1 MGSDRLK
8 YIYKIYQNKIER
20 ELPEPK
26 GDYEAFLK
34 MIKHFKKNQ
43 TKKYTPSYESGEIFL
58 VDDFLFLL
66 LGELCDDDKLP
77 LGKYLGYPV
86 SEFVEFA
93 TSDDIIFEFD
103 DFKWV
108 AITEQIVVPK
118 EKLCESMCIGKVDE
132 EYIQVFEDYF
142 SGKQIDQKYTGLTI
156 VHGDEGF
163 EQVLFRQNE
172 LKKLRSYLMD
182 YSFLVVEKKVYT
194 PSELKNVIKVD
205 FKRKEF
211 LKAAATQ
218 NKIERGENYILK
230 NLGGGLVSVILDDED
245 LKSKK
250 VLKVALFNKEYLCYN
265 ENGIIELEFDTN
277 FVNLIELKNN
287 LIISDDKDN

>member
-8 YIYKIYQNKIER
+8 SIYKIYQNKTEQ

-26 GDYEAFLK
+26 GNYETFLK
-34 MIKHFKKNQ
+34 MMQYIKRKPIE
-43 TKKYTPSYESGEIFL
+43 KYTPEYEIGEVFL
-58 VDDFLFLL
+58 VDELLFLL
-66 LGELCDDDKLP
+66 IGELCDDDKLP
-77 LGKYLGYPV
+77 LDKYLGYPV

-93 TSDDIIFEFD
+93 SSYDIIFEFD

-108 AITEQIVVPK
+108 AITEQIVIPK
-118 EKLCESMCIGKVDE
+118 NKLFDSICLGKISD

-142 SGKQIDQKYTGLTI
+142 SGKPIDQKYTGLTI
-156 VHGDEGF
+156 LHGDEGF

-172 LKKLRSYLMD
+172 LKKLSQYLMD
-182 YSFLVVEKKVYT
+182 YSFLVVDKKVFT

-205 FKRKEF
+205 FKDKKF
-211 LKAAATQ
+211 LKAAASQ

-230 NLGGGLVSVILDDED
+230 NLGGGLVSIVLDNEE
-245 LKSKK
+245 LQSKK
-250 VLKVALFNKEYLCYN
+250 VIKIVLFNKEYLCYN
-265 ENGIIELEFDTN
+265 ENGVIELEFDTD

-287 LIISDDKDN
+287 LIVPDDKDN